1 MIWLHG
7 PFNPFRQSLSR
18 TVWSGKM
25 CSVVM
30 RKKPLLQLHSLH
42 DCCWNLSP
50 FLPLRDSFIGL
61 AKTLN
66 ATQILLTAWAHIF
79 YPEPACDV
87 HLCTHSRAKK
97 WNLLFLRNAVDVKP
111 HWTSPHTL
119 LPVILARGPF
129 LVYHDVTQDQ
139 KVSLSS
145 SLIKQ
150 SRSEAMLLDMF
161 EISNATLRMKSKQ
174 IISHPF

>member
-1 MIWLHG
+1 
-7 PFNPFRQSLSR
+7 
-18 TVWSGKM
+18 M
-25 CSVVM
+25 CSLVM
-30 RKKPLLQLHSLH
+30 RKKPLLKLHSLH

-97 WNLLFLRNAVDVKP
+97 WNLLFLRNAVDVKA

-129 LVYHDVTQDQ
+129 LA
-139 KVSLSS
+139 LSRRYPGPES
-145 SLIKQ
+145 Q
-150 SRSEAMLLDMF
+150 SVIVINKTVLLLDQVR
-161 EISNATLRMKSKQ
+161 SNAAAYVWN
-174 IISHPF
+174 F